1 MSRYV
6 GVLSPRHGR
15 HLLRIFARFAGWSYD
30 EHHLIDVCRPRLR
43 LLRPEVVVSDVSF
56 SSQNHD
62 QTRQDGALGAESFD
76 TAAQAAREFAD
87 AQVADVWGTES
98 GVEAARQALQD
109 AYNTAREGFASEG
122 DKLRDFD
129 RKVVESE
136 DDFKKTEDEVMRK
149 FKGEEA
155 NMASIPFLASL
166 VSSLG
171 VPVHQAAGTLNTA
184 STTPSSSTYSAGS
197 QDSNNPVVSGSS
209 DF

>member
-1 MSRYV
+1 M
-6 GVLSPRHGR
+6 
-15 HLLRIFARFAGWSYD
+15 
-30 EHHLIDVCRPRLR
+30 
-43 LLRPEVVVSDVSF
+43 SDVSF

-98 GVEAARQALQD
+98 GVEAARQ
-109 AYNTAREGFASEG
+109 GFASEG

-155 NMASIPFLASL
+155 NMASIPFLDSL
-166 VSSLG
+166 GTLLG

>member
-1 MSRYV
+1 M
-6 GVLSPRHGR
+6 
-15 HLLRIFARFAGWSYD
+15 
-30 EHHLIDVCRPRLR
+30 
-43 LLRPEVVVSDVSF
+43 SDVSF

-62 QTRQDGALGAESFD
+62 QTRQDGAFGAESFD

-129 RKVVESE
+129 RKVRDTE

-155 NMASIPFLASL
+155 DMASIPFLASL
-166 VSSLG
+166 GASLG
-171 VPVHQAAGTLNTA
+171 MPIHQAAGTLKPT
-184 STTPSSSTYSAGS
+184 STTPSSSTTSSDS
-197 QDSNNPVVSGSS
+197 QDNNNPVVSGSS

>member
-1 MSRYV
+1 MPPSR
-6 GVLSPRHGR
+6 P
-15 HLLRIFARFAGWSYD
+15 LRQLPDIFARFAGWSYD
-30 EHHLIDVCRPRLR
+30 EDHLIAVCRPRLR
-43 LLRPEVVVSDVSF
+43 LFRPEVVVVDVSF

-166 VSSLG
+166 VTSLG
-171 VPVHQAAGTLNTA
+171 LPVHQAAGTLNTA

>member
-43 LLRPEVVVSDVSF
+43 WLRPEVVVSDVSF
-56 SSQNHD
+56 RSQNHD

>member
-1 MSRYV
+1 M
-6 GVLSPRHGR
+6 
-15 HLLRIFARFAGWSYD
+15 
-30 EHHLIDVCRPRLR
+30 
-43 LLRPEVVVSDVSF
+43 SDVSF

-76 TAAQAAREFAD
+76 TAAQAVREFAD

>member
-1 MSRYV
+1 M
-6 GVLSPRHGR
+6 
-15 HLLRIFARFAGWSYD
+15 
-30 EHHLIDVCRPRLR
+30 
-43 LLRPEVVVSDVSF
+43 SDVSF

-62 QTRQDGALGAESFD
+62 QTRQDGAFGAESFD
-76 TAAQAAREFAD
+76 TAAQT

-98 GVEAARQALQD
+98 GVEAARQALQE

-129 RKVVESE
+129 RKVRDTE

-166 VSSLG
+166 ISSLG
-171 VPVHQAAGTLNTA
+171 VPVHQAAGTLNPA
-184 STTPSSSTYSAGS
+184 SATPSSSTTSTGS
-197 QDSNNPVVSGSS
+197 QDTNNPVISGSS

>member
-1 MSRYV
+1 M
-6 GVLSPRHGR
+6 
-15 HLLRIFARFAGWSYD
+15 
-30 EHHLIDVCRPRLR
+30 
-43 LLRPEVVVSDVSF
+43 SDVSF
-56 SSQNHD
+56 DSNKHD

-87 AQVADVWGTES
+87 AQIPDVWGSEE

-109 AYNTAREGFASEG
+109 AYNSAREGFVSES

-129 RKVVESE
+129 RKVLESE

-155 NMASIPFLASL
+155 NMASIPFLDSL
-166 VSSLG
+166 GTLLG
-171 VPVHQAAGTLNTA
+171 VPVHQAAGTLNPA
-184 STTPSSSTYSAGS
+184 STTPSSSTTSTGS
-197 QDSNNPVVSGSS
+197 QDSNNPVVGGSS

>member
-62 QTRQDGALGAESFD
+62 QTRQDGARGAESFD

>member
-1 MSRYV
+1 VSRYV

>member
-1 MSRYV
+1 M
-6 GVLSPRHGR
+6 
-15 HLLRIFARFAGWSYD
+15 
-30 EHHLIDVCRPRLR
+30 
-43 LLRPEVVVSDVSF
+43 SDVSF

-62 QTRQDGALGAESFD
+62 QTRQDGAFGAESFD
-76 TAAQAAREFAD
+76 TAAQTAREFAD

-98 GVEAARQALQD
+98 GVEAARQALQE

-129 RKVVESE
+129 RKVLDTE

-155 NMASIPFLASL
+155 NMASIPFLGSL
-166 VSSLG
+166 ISSLG
-171 VPVHQAAGTLNTA
+171 VPVHQAAGTLNPA
-184 STTPSSSTYSAGS
+184 STTPSSSTTSTGS
-197 QDSNNPVVSGSS
+197 QDTNNPVVGGSS